1 MSTIGDPHDG
11 ELAGAVVGR
20 ALHALEPEDEN
31 RVDEHL
37 RGCAP
42 CRALLAQTHETMAA
56 LARSV
61 PPVAPPPGLRTRI
74 LEAAAAEPDPPRGRP
89 VATPAAPPGVTG
101 PVPTRPVPAESSSAS
116 SLPRVP
122 RRRTA
127 ALLALVA
134 VVAGVVVFSAR
145 GATQNGGD
153 DPRSVAAAR
162 AQQVVESAEA
172 RDADVRHASLVQP
185 GGSVMAVV
193 LDDTTGARVVP
204 VDMPEIGSGRTFVLG
219 GGAGGGAAAVGTF
232 DGSGSYPPVTTA
244 APSAGDAPTLSQG
257 AYAVSAEPVGPV
269 PTRPSAVMASGP
281 LI

>member
-1 MSTIGDPHDG
+1 MSAVGDPHDG

-20 ALHALEPEDEN
+20 ALRALEPEDED

-37 RGCAP
+37 RGCAA

-61 PPVAPPPGLRTRI
+61 PPVEPPPGLRSRI
-74 LEAAAAEPDPPRGRP
+74 LEAAAAEPVPPRAAP
-89 VATPAAPPGVTG
+89 VPTPAGGT
-101 PVPTRPVPAESSSAS
+101 VPTRPAATASPVPGGPAVA
-116 SLPRVP
+116 RVP

-145 GATQNGGD
+145 AAVQDGGG

-172 RDADVRHASLVQP
+172 RDPGVRHASLVQP

-204 VDMPEIGSGRTFVLG
+204 VDVPDLGAGRTFVLWRVVG
-219 GGAGGGAAAVGTF
+219 GGATAVGTF
-232 DGSGSYPPVTTA
+232 DGSGTYTPVGTTTA
-244 APSAGDAPTLSQG
+244 PPGGGAPTLSQG
-257 AYAVSAEPVGPV
+257 AYAVSAEPLGPV
-269 PTRPSAVMASGP
+269 PARPSAVVASGR

>member
-1 MSTIGDPHDG
+1 MSPIGDPHDG

-20 ALHALEPEDEN
+20 ALRALEPEDED

-37 RGCAP
+37 RGCSA

-61 PPVAPPPGLRTRI
+61 PPVEPPPGLRTRI
-74 LEAAAAEPDPPRGRP
+74 LEAAAAEPVTPRVRP
-89 VATPAAPPGVTG
+89 VATPAAGL
-101 PVPTRPVPAESSSAS
+101 PVPTRPAPGEPSSAPS
-116 SLPRVP
+116 VPRVP

-145 GATQNGGD
+145 GAAENGGD

-172 RDADVRHASLVQP
+172 RDPDVRHASLIQP

-204 VDMPEIGSGRTFVLG
+204 VDVPELGSGRTFVLWRV
-219 GGAGGGAAAVGTF
+219 AGGGATAVGTF
-232 DGSGSYPPVTTA
+232 DGSGSYTPVGTTTA
-244 APSAGDAPTLSQG
+244 PPAGGAPTLSQG
-257 AYAVSAEPVGPV
+257 AYAVSTEPVGPV
-269 PTRPSAVMASGP
+269 PARPSAVVASGP